1 MSLTI
6 GLEDIEKEFDVAC
19 IEVRKM
25 QAEVAATLARDAE
38 EDVVK

>member
-1 MSLTI
+1 MSLVF

-25 QAEVAATLARDAE
+25 QAEVTATSARDAE
-38 EDVVK
+38 DDVVK